1 MHRLR
6 LRKKDPED
14 EHYAGK
20 TDILEEDEGKDR
32 GKKLVVHSRRT
43 IYDYADR

>member
-14 EHYAGK
+14 ANIAGK

-32 GKKLVVHSRRT
+32 GKEKKEEGEG
-43 IYDYADR
+43 